1 MPKIHFRSYIHN
13 QMQRIDK
20 DIVKCPQ
27 IVSADNLSNT
37 KKEERITL
45 HLLMEFA
52 REELSLIKYKTKRR
66 KIIKVHL
73 SLCFV
78 IKYTFSTPWKRKTP
92 CKSRIYKGFVV
103 PRPGLEPGWITP
115 LVFET
120 SASTN
125 SAIWASIEEGSACKC
140 TMKSRNNK
148 KYEEKSK
155 KNEEKS
161 KKNNGIINKKT

>member
-1 MPKIHFRSYIHN
+1 MTIGN
-13 QMQRIDK
+13 
-20 DIVKCPQ
+20 
-27 IVSADNLSNT
+27 NLGTS
-37 KKEERITL
+37 
-45 HLLMEFA
+45 
-52 REELSLIKYKTKRR
+52 IKYEKAKCLA
-66 KIIKVHL
+66 ISHL
-73 SLCFV
+73 AF
-78 IKYTFSTPWKRKTP
+78 YF
-92 CKSRIYKGFVV
+92 V
-103 PRPGLEPGWITP
+103 PRPGLEPGWIAP

-125 SAIWASIEEGSACKC
+125 SAIWASIEERSACKC

>member
-1 MPKIHFRSYIHN
+1 MLIGN
-13 QMQRIDK
+13 
-20 DIVKCPQ
+20 
-27 IVSADNLSNT
+27 NLGT
-37 KKEERITL
+37 
-45 HLLMEFA
+45 F
-52 REELSLIKYKTKRR
+52 IKQEKAKRR
-66 KIIKVHL
+66 VINNL
-73 SLCFV
+73 AFCF
-78 IKYTFSTPWKRKTP
+78 
-92 CKSRIYKGFVV
+92 V
-103 PRPGLEPGWITP
+103 PRPGLEPGWIAP